1 MKRLEHVIFPNA
13 LVLLTWNYE
22 DISILVPVVGPVAGG
37 AVPNGKPQSLV
48 RYQLRTERERE
59 INSGMESDRRK
70 FEW

>member
-37 AVPNGKPQSLV
+37 AVTDGEPQSLV
-48 RYQLRTERERE
+48 RYQLRTERESR
-59 INSGMESDRRK
+59 
-70 FEW
+70 